1 MHWYS
6 VYPSILPGF
15 PVDSLDDALLR
26 GTAVEA
32 LDAALTLLDMR
43 SLPCPKGRS
52 FWHPKLDPSETSM
65 EGVYLGCNR
74 ISLGDSRLYQKLYGY
89 NNAMWVV
96 IILGFSI

>member
-1 MHWYS
+1 MVNESVKIPFQWRTFFDMHWYS

-43 SLPCPKGRS
+43 SLPCRQGRS
-52 FWHPKLDPSETSM
+52 WGSKIGPQQWKGHT
-65 EGVYLGCNR
+65 
-74 ISLGDSRLYQKLYGY
+74 
-89 NNAMWVV
+89 WVV
-96 IILGFSI
+96 IE

>member
-1 MHWYS
+1 M
-6 VYPSILPGF
+6 YPSILPGF

-43 SLPCPKGRS
+43 SLPCRQGGVG
-52 FWHPKLDPSETSM
+52 HPKLDPSETSM

-74 ISLGDSRLYQKLYGY
+74 INSWGIRGHTRNYT
-89 NNAMWVV
+89 V
-96 IILGFSI
+96 IIMLCGL